1 MPVKDHDL
9 IKQFNRG
16 NREAF
21 NRLVKRYMND
31 TYNYYYS
38 ITQDPLDADEL
49 TQKVFVQVFKSLKKF
64 RYEAAFSTYLYR
76 IKVNTL
82 NSYFSNNRWRS
93 FLGLDQMPELETTDE
108 DFDKKTLSVEL
119 WKAIE
124 QLPKKQRS
132 VISLRITDN
141 LKFKEVGEIL
151 KISEDAAK
159 NNYSHGIKS
168 LQKIMGKKR

>member
-1 MPVKDHDL
+1 
-9 IKQFNRG
+9 
-16 NREAF
+16 
-21 NRLVKRYMND
+21 
-31 TYNYYYS
+31 
-38 ITQDPLDADEL
+38 
-49 TQKVFVQVFKSLKKF
+49 
-64 RYEAAFSTYLYR
+64 
-76 IKVNTL
+76 
-82 NSYFSNNRWRS
+82 
-93 FLGLDQMPELETTDE
+93 MPELETTDE